1 MMVSVANRIIEWS
14 DRLSQ
19 MLSARLT
26 DTAGDDVADIVLGP
40 RLCDLCAALGVPVGD
55 WWQIS
60 RWADRCGDGRELDA
74 FGSYIDVA
82 VAERC
87 WRPGDD
93 LISDLVAH
101 EAEADGRGLTADE
114 IRAVVVGLVLTA
126 APAAPGR

>member
-1 MMVSVANRIIEWS
+1 MVTVAKGIIEWS

-19 MLSARLT
+19 LVTARLT
-26 DTAGDDVADIVLGP
+26 DAAGEDVAGIVLGP
-40 RLCDLCAALGVPVGD
+40 HLRDLCAALGVPVGD

-60 RWADRCGDGRELDA
+60 HWADRRDDGRELDA

-93 LISDLVAH
+93 LICDLIAY
-101 EAEADGRGLTADE
+101 ETDDDGRGLTADE